1 MCDPLL
7 AHSEDCE
14 IVRRSSS
21 NPTTKYIP
29 EDASTRERP
38 GFGIRELRLQR
49 KIQVAST
56 RDPCRDTRDWTKAK
70 RARADMKDTVVKNDT
85 LPLDILVNKKSAA
98 VAIWQSALGLAEV
111 TQMRGNFWR
120 TTGTTDTT
128 SLFLLC
134 PLPKLFFYL
143 MITSDILSR

>member
-1 MCDPLL
+1 MDTILKSVTLLL
-7 AHSEDCE
+7 ARSEDCE
-14 IVRRSSS
+14 ALRTSSS
-21 NPTTKYIP
+21 NSATKYIP
-29 EDASTRERP
+29 DDPSTRERP

-70 RARADMKDTVVKNDT
+70 RARADTKDTVVKNDT

-120 TTGTTDTT
+120 TTGTTR
-128 SLFLLC
+128 LHQ
-134 PLPKLFFYL
+134 
-143 MITSDILSR
+143 SRYVMYFN